1 MTPRLFYAIM
11 CDKEFV
17 RHVSREHSSTHT
29 ESIILDVA
37 PCSATFVNNFI
48 DALNLHTVCE
58 QLYPHKKFYIQPFN
72 Y

>member
-11 CDKEFV
+11 CDNEFV
-17 RHVSREHSSTHT
+17 HHVSREQSPSLT

-48 DALNLHTVCE
+48 DAIDLHTVCE

>member
-17 RHVSREHSSTHT
+17 RHVSREQSSSHT

-48 DALNLHTVCE
+48 DAIDLHTVCE